1 MIFKRKF
8 DLKTTQQLILD
19 GWQVYGDRRSAYRN
33 GEIITPATYQRRQV
47 KRSGQQK

>member
-33 GEIITPATYQRRQV
+33 GEIITPAIYQRQL
-47 KRSGQQK
+47 KERSGQQK